1 VKGFTRREA
10 LALAAGSLFG
20 AQQDDVT
27 FKAGVKVVN
36 ILASVR
42 TKKGEFVTDLTK
54 DDFTILENGKPQTIR
69 YFSRETDLPLT
80 LGLMVDTSMSQQRV
94 LEQERSACFHFLD
107 QVLRPD
113 KDKVFIM
120 QFDMA
125 VMLRQELTGSH
136 HKLDEVL
143 AVVDTPTRSELQM
156 QQGAGTLL
164 YDAMFKGARDVMANQ
179 LNRKALIVMTD
190 GVDTGSETSLAAAI
204 EAAQR
209 TDTLIYSIEFSDEG
223 YYGGFPGMGPDGKG
237 VLVRMAKETG
247 GSFFAVTKK
256 RSIDQIFDMIQMELR
271 SQYSIGYVSDEPVRI
286 SEFRKLQL
294 TADRKGLSLQY
305 RDRYWAQR

>member
-1 VKGFTRREA
+1 MTRRE
-10 LALAAGSLFG
+10 LIALAAASLLQ

-27 FKAGVKVVN
+27 FKTGVKVVN
-36 ILASVR
+36 ILTAVR
-42 TKKGEFVTDLTK
+42 TKKGEYVTDLTK
-54 DDFTILENGKPQTIR
+54 DDFTVLENAKPQTIR

-107 QVLRPD
+107 QVLRPA

-125 VMLRQELTGSH
+125 VMMRQELTGSRN
-136 HKLDEVL
+136 KLDEVL
-143 AVVDTPTRSELQM
+143 SVVDTPTRQELQL
-156 QQGAGTLL
+156 QQGGGTLL
-164 YDAMFKGARDVMANQ
+164 YDAMYKAARDVMANQ
-179 LNRKALIVMTD
+179 LNRKALIVRTD
-190 GVDTGSETSLAAAI
+190 GVDTGSESSLAAAI

-209 TDTLIYSIEFSDEG
+209 SDTLIYSIEFSDEG
-223 YYGGFPGMGPDGKG
+223 YYGGFPGMGPDGRG
-237 VLVRMAKETG
+237 VLQRMAKDTG
-247 GSFFAVTKK
+247 GSYYAVTKK
-256 RSIDQIFDMIQMELR
+256 RSIDQIFDAIQTELR

-294 TADRKGLSLQY
+294 TTDRKGVALQY

>member
-1 VKGFTRREA
+1 MTRRE
-10 LALAAGSLFG
+10 LIALAAASLLQ

-27 FKAGVKVVN
+27 FKTGVKVVN
-36 ILASVR
+36 ILTAVR
-42 TKKGEFVTDLTK
+42 TKKGEYVTDLTK
-54 DDFTILENGKPQTIR
+54 DDFTVLENAKPQTIR

-107 QVLRPD
+107 QVLRPA

-125 VMLRQELTGSH
+125 VMMRQELTGSRN
-136 HKLDEVL
+136 KLDEVL
-143 AVVDTPTRSELQM
+143 SVVDTPTRQELQL
-156 QQGAGTLL
+156 QQGGGTLL
-164 YDAMFKGARDVMANQ
+164 YDAMYKAARDVMANQ

-190 GVDTGSETSLAAAI
+190 GVDTGSESSLAAAI

-209 TDTLIYSIEFSDEG
+209 SDTLIYSIEFSDEG
-223 YYGGFPGMGPDGKG
+223 YYGGFPGMGPDGRG
-237 VLVRMAKETG
+237 VLQRMAKDTG
-247 GSFFAVTKK
+247 GSYYAVTKK
-256 RSIDQIFDMIQMELR
+256 RSIDQIFDAIQTELR

-294 TADRKGLSLQY
+294 TTDRKGVALQY

>member
-1 VKGFTRREA
+1 VTRREA
-10 LALAAGSLFG
+10 LALAAASLLR

-27 FKAGVKVVN
+27 FKTGVKVVN

-54 DDFTILENGKPQTIR
+54 DDFTVLENGKPQTIR

-107 QVLRPD
+107 QVLRAD

-125 VMLRQELTGSH
+125 VMLRQELTGARR
-136 HKLDEVL
+136 KLDDVL
-143 AVVDTPTRSELQM
+143 SAVDTPTRSELQM
-156 QQGAGTLL
+156 QQGGGTLL

-179 LNRKALIVMTD
+179 LNRKAMIVMTD
-190 GVDTGSETSLAAAI
+190 GVDTGSENPLAVAI

-209 TDTLIYSIEFSDEG
+209 SDTLIYSIEFSDEG
-223 YYGGFPGMGPDGKG
+223 YYGGFPGLGPDGKG

-247 GSFFAVTKK
+247 GSFFEVTKK
-256 RSIDQIFDMIQMELR
+256 RSIDQIFDLIQTELR

-294 TADRKGLSLQY
+294 TTDRKGLSVQY

>member
-1 VKGFTRREA
+1 
-10 LALAAGSLFG
+10 
-20 AQQDDVT
+20 
-27 FKAGVKVVN
+27 
-36 ILASVR
+36 
-42 TKKGEFVTDLTK
+42 
-54 DDFTILENGKPQTIR
+54 
-69 YFSRETDLPLT
+69 
-80 LGLMVDTSMSQQRV
+80 V

-125 VMLRQELTGSH
+125 VMLRQELTASRR
-136 HKLDEVL
+136 KLDEVL
-143 AVVDTPTRSELQM
+143 SAVDTPTRSELQM
-156 QQGAGTLL
+156 QQGGGTLL
-164 YDAMFKGARDVMANQ
+164 YDAMYKAARDVMANQ

-209 TDTLIYSIEFSDEG
+209 SDTLIYSIEFSDEG
-223 YYGGFPGMGPDGKG
+223 YYGGGFPGLGPNGRG
-237 VLVRMAKETG
+237 VLERMAKETG
-247 GSFFAVTKK
+247 GSFFSVSKK
-256 RSIDQIFDMIQMELR
+256 RSIDQIFDMIQTELR

-294 TADRKGLSLQY
+294 TTDRKGLSLQY

>member
-1 VKGFTRREA
+1 MTRRQ
-10 LALAAGSLFG
+10 LIALAAGSLLR

-27 FKAGVKVVN
+27 FKTGVKVVN
-36 ILASVR
+36 ILTSVR
-42 TKKGEFVTDLTK
+42 TKKGEYVTDLTK
-54 DDFTILENGKPQTIR
+54 DEFTVLENGKPQTIR

-107 QVLRPD
+107 QVLRPA
-113 KDKVFIM
+113 KDKVFII

-125 VMLRQELTGSH
+125 VMMRQELTGSRN
-136 HKLDEVL
+136 KLDEVL
-143 AVVDTPTRSELQM
+143 SVVDTPTRQELQL
-156 QQGAGTLL
+156 QQGGGTLL
-164 YDAMFKGARDVMANQ
+164 YDAMYKAARDVMANQ

-190 GVDTGSETSLAAAI
+190 GVDTGSESSLAAAI

-223 YYGGFPGMGPDGKG
+223 YYGGFPGMGPDGRG
-237 VLVRMAKETG
+237 VLQRMAKDTG
-247 GSFFAVTKK
+247 GSYYAVTKK
-256 RSIDQIFDMIQMELR
+256 RSIDQIFDAIQTELR
-271 SQYSIGYVSDEPVRI
+271 SQYSIGYVSDAPVRI

-294 TADRKGLSLQY
+294 TTNRKGLSLQY

>member
-1 VKGFTRREA
+1 MTRRE
-10 LALAAGSLFG
+10 LIALAATSLLH

-27 FKAGVKVVN
+27 FKTGVKVVN
-36 ILASVR
+36 VLAAVR
-42 TKKGEFVTDLTK
+42 TKKGEYVTDLTK
-54 DDFTILENGKPQTIR
+54 DDFAVLENGKPQTIR

-94 LEQERSACFHFLD
+94 LEHERSACFHFLD

-125 VMLRQELTGSH
+125 VMMRQELTGSRN
-136 HKLDEVL
+136 KLDEVL
-143 AVVDTPTRSELQM
+143 SVVDTPTRQELQL
-156 QQGAGTLL
+156 QQGGGTLL
-164 YDAMFKGARDVMANQ
+164 YDAMYKAARDVMANQ

-190 GVDTGSETSLAAAI
+190 GVDTGSESSLAAAI

-223 YYGGFPGMGPDGKG
+223 YYGGFPGMGPDGRG
-237 VLVRMAKETG
+237 VLQRMAKDTG
-247 GSFFAVTKK
+247 GSYYAVTKK
-256 RSIDQIFDMIQMELR
+256 RSIDQIFDAIQTELR

-294 TADRKGLSLQY
+294 TTNRKGLSLQY

>member
-1 VKGFTRREA
+1 MKGFTRREA
-10 LALAAGSLFG
+10 LALGAATFLR
-20 AQQDDVT
+20 AQDDVI
-27 FKAGVKVVN
+27 FKTGVKVVN
-36 ILASVR
+36 LLAAVR

-54 DDFTILENGKPQTIR
+54 DDFTVLENGKQQTIR

-125 VMLRQELTGSH
+125 VMLRQELTESRR
-136 HKLDEVL
+136 KLDEVL
-143 AVVDTPTRSELQM
+143 SAVDTPTRSELQM
-156 QQGAGTLL
+156 QQGGGTLL
-164 YDAMFKGARDVMANQ
+164 YDAMYKAAREVMANQ

-209 TDTLIYSIEFSDEG
+209 SDTLIYSIEFSDEG
-223 YYGGFPGMGPDGKG
+223 YYGGFPGLGPDGRG
-237 VLVRMAKETG
+237 VLVRMAKDTG

-256 RSIDQIFDMIQMELR
+256 RSIDQVFDAIQTELR

-294 TADRKGLSLQY
+294 TTDRKGLSLQY

>member
-1 VKGFTRREA
+1 MTRRQ
-10 LALAAGSLFG
+10 LIALAAGSLLR

-27 FKAGVKVVN
+27 FKTGVKVVN
-36 ILASVR
+36 ILTSVR
-42 TKKGEFVTDLTK
+42 TKKGEYVTDLTK
-54 DDFTILENGKPQTIR
+54 DEFTVLENGKPQTIR

-107 QVLRPD
+107 QVLRPA
-113 KDKVFIM
+113 KDKVFII

-125 VMLRQELTGSH
+125 VMMRQELTGSRN
-136 HKLDEVL
+136 KLDEVL
-143 AVVDTPTRSELQM
+143 SVVDTPTRQELQL
-156 QQGAGTLL
+156 QQGGGTLL
-164 YDAMFKGARDVMANQ
+164 YDAMYKAARDVMANQ

-190 GVDTGSETSLAAAI
+190 GVDTGSESSLAAAI

-223 YYGGFPGMGPDGKG
+223 YYGGFPGMGPDGRG
-237 VLVRMAKETG
+237 VLQRMAKDTG
-247 GSFFAVTKK
+247 GSYYAVTKK
-256 RSIDQIFDMIQMELR
+256 RSIDQIFDAIQTELR
-271 SQYSIGYVSDEPVRI
+271 SQYSIGYVSDDPVRI

-294 TADRKGLSLQY
+294 TTNRKGLSLQY

>member
-1 VKGFTRREA
+1 MTRRQ
-10 LALAAGSLFG
+10 LIALAAGSLLR

-27 FKAGVKVVN
+27 FKTGVKVVN

-54 DDFTILENGKPQTIR
+54 DDFTVLENGKPQTIR

-107 QVLRPD
+107 QVLRAD

-125 VMLRQELTGSH
+125 VMLRQELTGARR
-136 HKLDEVL
+136 KLDDVL
-143 AVVDTPTRSELQM
+143 SAVDTPTRSELQM
-156 QQGAGTLL
+156 QQGGGTLL

-179 LNRKALIVMTD
+179 LNRKAMIVMTD
-190 GVDTGSETSLAAAI
+190 GVDTGSENPLAVAI

-209 TDTLIYSIEFSDEG
+209 SDTLIYSIEFSDEG
-223 YYGGFPGMGPDGKG
+223 YYGGFPGLGPDGKG

-247 GSFFAVTKK
+247 GSFFEVTKK
-256 RSIDQIFDMIQMELR
+256 RSIDQIFDLIQTELR

-294 TADRKGLSLQY
+294 TTDRKGLSVQY